1 MKYLGSSGKQGC
13 QPVACFPLLREVVQV
28 KARIK
33 KQQAKNK
40 ARTQQRLRSSRRRIA
55 HRLRKRRWQEQ
66 RQRLFQDLNIH
77 YDFSA
82 KVRAGR
88 FGGLGA
94 CLLLVKRL
102 DLADALDSHLSL
114 LKRHLPYHESDHIL
128 NLAYNL
134 LAGGTTLADLE
145 LLRNDEIYLDAIA
158 AQRIPD
164 PTTAGDFL
172 RRFSHN
178 DIITLMRI
186 INDKRLLVW
195 KQQPQSF
202 FEHAIVDADGTL
214 AGTTGA
220 CKAGMDLSYKGTWGY
235 HPLLVSLANTQEPL
249 FLYNRPA
256 SRPSHEGAAGYL
268 DQAAALCRKAGFRKI
283 TFRGDTDFSQTEHLD
298 RWDDDGIHFVFGIDA
313 MPNLVEK
320 AENLAD
326 TAWRKLD
333 RPARYEVK
341 TQQRTRPVAHKE
353 EVVRK
358 KGYKNIRLVSEH
370 VAAFDYQPGACHK
383 QYRVVVLRKDLVI
396 EKKGEKIGE
405 EVRYFFYISNDR
417 DSSCAAV
424 VYFAND
430 RCNQENLIEQLK
442 NGVKALRLP
451 SNTLA
456 SNWAYMVIGALA
468 WNVKAWLALLQ
479 PKAEQ
484 RETLLR
490 MEYKKFLSVWLLL
503 PVQIIRSG
511 RQLIYRVLAYNEWV
525 AVLLRSVEVLRGL
538 CLT

>member
-1 MKYLGSSGKQGC
+1 
-13 QPVACFPLLREVVQV
+13 V
-28 KARIK
+28 KAKIRKRQSKSKRRI
-33 KQQAKNK
+33 A
-40 ARTQQRLRSSRRRIA
+40 QRLRNSKRRIE

-66 RQRLFQDLNIH
+66 RQRLFPDQNIH
-77 YDFSA
+77 YDYSH

-102 DLADALDSHLSL
+102 DLADALDAELSL
-114 LKRHLPYHESDHIL
+114 LKRHIPYHESDHIL
-128 NLAYNL
+128 NQVYNI
-134 LAGGTTLADLE
+134 LAGGRTLADLE
-145 LLRNDEIYLDAIA
+145 LLRNDEIYLDAIG

-172 RRFSHN
+172 RRFKEKH
-178 DIITLMRI
+178 IIFLMRI

-195 KQQPQSF
+195 KQQPPAF
-202 FEHAIVDADGTL
+202 FEHAIVDADGTV
-214 AGTTGA
+214 AGTLGA
-220 CKAGMDLSYKGTWGY
+220 CKAGMDLSYKGIWGY

-249 FLYNRPA
+249 FLFNRPG

-268 DQAAALCRKAGFRKI
+268 DAAAALCRKAGFRQI

-298 RWDDDGIHFVFGIDA
+298 RWDNDAIRFVFGIDA

-320 AENLAD
+320 AQTLAA
-326 TAWRKLD
+326 TVWQKLD
-333 RPARYEVK
+333 RPAKYEVK
-341 TQQRTRPVAHKE
+341 TQQRTRPKAVKE

-358 KGYKNIRLVSEH
+358 KGYKNIRTVSEH
-370 VAAFDYQPGACHK
+370 VAEFSYRPGACK
-383 QYRVVVLRKDLVI
+383 KDYRVVVLRKDLVV
-396 EKKGEKIGE
+396 EKKGVKIE
-405 EVRYFFYISNDR
+405 DQVRYFFYITNEPNR
-417 DSSCAAV
+417 SSAEV

-451 SNTLA
+451 SNTLE

-479 PKAEQ
+479 PKAEH
-484 RETLLR
+484 RHALLS
-490 MEYKKFLSVWLLL
+490 MEFKKFLQVWLLL
-503 PVQIIRSG
+503 PCQILRSG
-511 RQLIYRVLAYNEWV
+511 RQLIFRVLQYSEW
-525 AVLLRSVEVLRGL
+525 APVLLRSVEVLRQL
-538 CLT
+538 RLT